1 MKLAATFEVLPF
13 DAPLGAEIRCGDV
26 RTLSSDQIEQV
37 RSVWLNHLV
46 VLFRAQQ
53 LTDPELIE
61 FGRRFG
67 ELQLSKP
74 LRDPRVGAGTGL
86 RQGGRDERYPEV
98 TVVSNIVEENVAIG
112 GLGDGELVWHSDMSS
127 YVAPPNQTILYGIE
141 IPTDGGETGFVNMYA
156 AWENLPAELRVRAS
170 KLSLKHDATIDA
182 AGYPRSGFDH
192 NLDLTVSAGTP
203 HPLIRTHPE
212 TGSNCLYLGR
222 RSKSYLVGLAVADSE
237 ALLDELWAHATQPRF
252 TWHHRWQPGDVL
264 MWDNRATMHRRN
276 AFDPTTRRLLHRV
289 VVKGTQPFN
298 SQGEAHPHARANHL
312 AGFLRSANWN
322 QHGALLL

>member
-1 MKLAATFEVLPF
+1 MSKTIKVLPF
-13 DAPLGAEIRCGDV
+13 DAPLGAQIRCGDV
-26 RTLSSDQIEQV
+26 RTLSSDQIEKV
-37 RSVWLNHLV
+37 RGAWLEHLV
-46 VLFRAQQ
+46 VLFRSQQ
-53 LTDPELIE
+53 LSDPELIA

-74 LRDPRVGAGTGL
+74 LPDPRVGAGTGL

-98 TVVSNIVEENVAIG
+98 TVVSNIIDGDVAIG

-127 YVAPPNQTILYGIE
+127 YLAPPNQTMLYGIE
-141 IPTDGGETGFVNMYA
+141 IPVGGGETGFVNMYA
-156 AWENLPAELRVRAS
+156 AWECLPDELRARAA

-182 AGYPRSGFDH
+182 AGYPRSGFDQS
-192 NLDLTVSAGTP
+192 LDLTLSAGTA

-212 TGSNCLYLGR
+212 TGSNCIYLGR
-222 RSKSYLVGLAVADSE
+222 RAKSYLVELSVADSE
-237 ALLDELWAHATQPRF
+237 ALLDELWAHATQKQF

-276 AFDPTTRRLLHRV
+276 PFDPTARRLLHRV

-298 SQGEAHPHARANHL
+298 SGRQAEPHARAAHL
-312 AGFLRSANWN
+312 TNSSRFAI
-322 QHGALLL
+322 